1 MSSGVV
7 NSPTLTT
14 AALWVP
20 LKPFLGTHTISF
32 RMVPQQVQRQLAS
45 LYQCVQ
51 PMWFQCPC
59 LSLTGL
65 RLWKQGCLVF
75 PSPPLDVILSEINKS
90 NSTFFSIGKW
100 TQGLTLTRQVSN
112 HLSHSPVLLLMAKQC
127 FQKTLVLVFPCGTIQ
142 AELMGINGLY

>member
-100 TQGLTLTRQVSN
+100 TQGLTLTRQVSTTWAIAQSFCWWQN
-112 HLSHSPVLLLMAKQC
+112 SVFRRPWSLCFHVEQSKQNSR
-127 FQKTLVLVFPCGTIQ
+127 V
-142 AELMGINGLY
+142 